1 MNRKIE
7 DFLTQMQNNNEFN
20 NIIKKNDV
28 DEIVEFS
35 KKHGYSFTR
44 EEFSDFLQKNFGAL
58 KNSRKDSMLTEEE
71 LESVVGGISNNLMV
85 TLMNLGQD
93 FIKFIKTL

>member
-1 MNRKIE
+1 
-7 DFLTQMQNNNEFN
+7 
-20 NIIKKNDV
+20 
-28 DEIVEFS
+28 
-35 KKHGYSFTR
+35 
-44 EEFSDFLQKNFGAL
+44 
-58 KNSRKDSMLTEEE
+58 MLTEEE